1 MKKNNIYF
9 IEYKNS
15 IKFYTIQHDFIFELY
30 KNDFTFKQLQKV
42 INSKKYNFINLL
54 NK

>member
-1 MKKNNIYF
+1 MKKNKIYF
-9 IEYKNS
+9 IEYKNT
-15 IKFYTIQHDFIFELY
+15 IKFYTIQHDFILELI

-54 NK
+54 SK